1 MISPRD
7 REEKLDERQG
17 DSGGITKIIGET
29 GIISVVSNTAA
40 ATATAAFGTDQGDAA
55 ANADASSNLVK
66 GSREFAETN
75 KAISATEAKDD
86 GGGEEERTILQDALS
101 TSDEHLVRL
110 TDAAN
115 LLLDKDSDESEL
127 LEALEDLHSVLSFG
141 HENNNDQYATFVY
154 EFKGLIE
161 RLEQMQL
168 YVSDEVFTK
177 IVDIFEDYF
186 QGAEEEG
193 KNSAEY
199 INCYILPNYKI
210 DLIFVPYAN
219 HGQDANFY
227 FCFKLS

>member
-1 MISPRD
+1 MRS
-7 REEKLDERQG
+7 
-17 DSGGITKIIGET
+17 T
-29 GIISVVSNTAA
+29 TAA

-168 YVSDEVFTK
+168 YVSDEVRTK

-193 KNSAEY
+193 KNSAD
-199 INCYILPNYKI
+199 ILPNYKI